1 MEYNNWLKK
10 ELSQIERI
18 RKNMDDQY
26 NTIETPKH
34 ISDIQN
40 EVKVDARFSPK
51 AGQTWESYVNEMKIV
66 QEFAQKKNESTH
78 INGVRRAWYTHRSS
92 SSCFMCEDSQ
102 LQKIL
107 LQAMRY
113 MASQHPEQVF

>member
-1 MEYNNWLKK
+1 MEYDNWLKK

-26 NTIETPKH
+26 NTTESSKH
-34 ISDIQN
+34 MSDITN
-40 EVKVDARFSPK
+40 EPRTDNRFSPK